1 MLTKEKSLY
10 QVKLILDYLPKE
22 EYKLIPQ
29 DLIDYVEEN
38 FEYDENI
45 TIDPSIPLEKQKLD
59 DKTYDFLEKM
69 MKKVERNKAKYSKD
83 ELDAY
88 VQKAKLENEK
98 FDAKLEV
105 IHLKEI
111 IENYKKENDKLP
123 KAKELIKEYQE
134 LIESKDKEIEAL
146 KEENK
151 KYCEYIEKIPRFVKK
166 VFLKEKLL
174 HK

>member
-10 QVKLILDYLPKE
+10 QVKLILDYLPEE

-29 DLIDYVEEN
+29 DLINYVEDN

-59 DKTYDFLEKM
+59 NKTYDFLEKM
-69 MKKVERNKAKYSKD
+69 MKKIERNKAKYSKT

-88 VQKAKLENEK
+88 VKKAKVENEK
-98 FDAKLEV
+98 FDSKLE
-105 IHLKEI
+105 IFRLQEI
-111 IENYKKENDKLP
+111 IENYKKENSKLP
-123 KAKELIKEYQE
+123 KAKELIEEYQE
-134 LIESKDKEIEAL
+134 LIEAKEKEIEKL

-151 KYCEYIEKIPRFVKK
+151 KYCEYIEKIPKFVKK
-166 VFLKEKLL
+166 VFLKDKCLYE
-174 HK
+174 